1 MNVDIRDLGPPRW
14 VWVGFLATAFV
25 ILVGV
30 AGFLI
35 IRSQDNAVQLER
47 QDCAR
52 RIAAEQMVARD
63 KATSTSRALY
73 RYFFGALLES
83 TKAATP
89 PTQAQIDE
97 FAGLVRAAEDADT
110 TVNKLP
116 DLAEEVERRCP
127 G

>member
-1 MNVDIRDLGPPRW
+1 
-14 VWVGFLATAFV
+14 V

-35 IRSQDNAVQLER
+35 IRAQDNAIQLER

-52 RIAAEQMVARD
+52 RIGVEQMVARD
-63 KATSTSRALY
+63 RASSTARAVARYYYKTVLDSTVSR
-73 RYFFGALLES
+73 G
-83 TKAATP
+83 T

-97 FAGLVRAAEDADT
+97 FTALVKAAENADN